1 MFCALNAVFQFTW
14 NAGQPALLGAIAG
27 ADPSGRLV
35 TAAVPMQFLGYAVGP
50 ALAAILLNAGLSAVI
65 LVSAFLIAVS
75 YVPLLPLTAA
85 VDPDA

>member
-1 MFCALNAVFQFTW
+1 
-14 NAGQPALLGAIAG
+14 
-27 ADPSGRLV
+27 
-35 TAAVPMQFLGYAVGP
+35 MQFLGYAVGP